1 MATGKKVPGLVVGA
15 KGLLGQELMKVL
27 PSRDEVTGV
36 DKDDCDILDP
46 GRIEAVLDSIRPA
59 WLVNAAAYT
68 DVDGCERN
76 RELARAINVTGPGN
90 LARACH
96 RRGIYL
102 VQISTDFVF
111 DGLKNSP
118 YREDDRPHPLGVY
131 GRTKLEGEQAA
142 LRELNN
148 ALVVRTSWLFGP
160 GGKNFPDTILKKAAA
175 ADKISVV
182 ADQVGSPTAALDLA
196 EGIRNLIEKKPAGI
210 VHVTN
215 RGSCSWF
222 DYALFVVREAGLT
235 TRVNPVKSS
244 EFPRPAARPAYS
256 VLDHHRY
263 EEITGRTMR
272 PWRDAVR
279 EFLTNRFSVI

>member
-1 MATGKKVPGLVVGA
+1 MAIGKKIPGLVVGA
-15 KGLLGQELMKVL
+15 RGLLGRELMKVL

-36 DKDDCDILDP
+36 DREDCDILDP
-46 GRIEAVLDSIRPA
+46 GRIEAVLDSVHPV
-59 WLVNAAAYT
+59 WVVNAAAYT
-68 DVDGCERN
+68 DVDGCEKN
-76 RELARAINVTGPGN
+76 RELAQAVNVTGPGN

-102 VQISTDFVF
+102 VQLSTDFVF
-111 DGLKNSP
+111 DGHRNSP
-118 YREDDRPHPLGVY
+118 YREDDRPHPLSVY
-131 GRTKLEGEQAA
+131 GRTKLEGEKAV
-142 LRELNN
+142 LREMKD
-148 ALVVRTSWLFGP
+148 ALVVRTSWLFGS
-160 GGKNFPDTILKKAAA
+160 GGRNFPDTILKKAAS

-196 EGIRNLIEKKPAGI
+196 EGIRNLIGKKAVGI

-235 TRVNPVKSS
+235 TRVIPVKSS

-256 VLDHHRY
+256 VLDHRRY

-272 PWRDAVR
+272 PWQEAVR
-279 EFLTNRFSVI
+279 EFLSSK